1 MPLTPASGDTGYW
14 AHLVS
19 LCAMNLLS
27 DSLYK
32 GINIHKY
39 FIKVDMNVDIFFL
52 QEEFYGREIILADR
66 DMVETNSGNF
76 FFYLDLYKKWL

>member
-1 MPLTPASGDTGYW
+1 
-14 AHLVS
+14 
-19 LCAMNLLS
+19 
-27 DSLYK
+27 
-32 GINIHKY
+32 
-39 FIKVDMNVDIFFL
+39 MNVDIFFL

>member
-1 MPLTPASGDTGYW
+1 ML
-14 AHLVS
+14 
-19 LCAMNLLS
+19 
-27 DSLYK
+27 
-32 GINIHKY
+32 I
-39 FIKVDMNVDIFFL
+39 FFFL